1 MRCLVVGG
9 TGFLGGAIADAL
21 VAAGHELTIMSRG
34 QTKRSAEKGAHVVK
48 ADRYGD
54 LTPLSGGK
62 FDWVFDSCAF
72 EPDAVRRLLDAVGA
86 DISRYVMIS
95 SISAYGSF
103 AKLGLNEDDRV
114 PNPTAQDLAVARSV
128 PVEKRASAF
137 AYGKSYGPLKRAC
150 ELAAAERLGDRATL
164 LRVGLLVGAGDY
176 TDRLTWW
183 VRRIDEARDE
193 RRRIPVPAP
202 RRRKVQLIDVR
213 DAAEFGVLCAENDL
227 SGIWNVTGQPIDFGD
242 LLGAIQQS
250 TGSQPEFCWFDDA
263 RMSEVGVAPW
273 TELPLIAPATPDF
286 RYFLEVGTRRAV
298 SAGLRCRPLVETLD
312 PLLAWDRGRRDQ
324 DLQGGLSGDQE
335 IALLS

>member
-21 VAAGHELTIMSRG
+21 VAAGREVTIMSRG
-34 QTKRSAEKGAHVVK
+34 KTRRSAKKGTQVIK

-54 LTPLSGGK
+54 LTPLAGRQ

-86 DISRYVMIS
+86 EISHYVMVS

-103 AKLGLNEDDRV
+103 AKQGLNEDDPV
-114 PNPTAQDLAVARSV
+114 PNATAEDLAVAQSI
-128 PVEKRASAF
+128 PFEKRASAF

-150 ELAAAERLGDRATL
+150 EIAAAEALGDRATL

-183 VRRIDEARDE
+183 VRRIDEAQDE

-202 RRRKVQLIDVR
+202 PSRKVQLIDVR
-213 DAAEFGVLCAENDL
+213 DAAEFGVLCAENAL
-227 SGIWNVTGQPIDFGD
+227 SGIWNVTGQPMDFGD
-242 LLGAIQQS
+242 LLSAIKQS
-250 TGSQPEFCWFDDA
+250 TGSQPDFCWFDEA
-263 RMSEVGVAPW
+263 RISEVGVAPW
-273 TELPLIAPATPDF
+273 TELPLIAPNTQNF
-286 RYFLEVGTRRAV
+286 RYFLEVDTRRAV
-298 SAGLRCRPLVETLD
+298 SAGLKCRPLAETLD
-312 PLLAWDRGRRDQ
+312 PLLEWDRGWRDQ
-324 DLQGGLSGDQE
+324 ELQGGLSNDQE
-335 IALLS
+335 KALLS